1 MSFVIKKMSIK
12 STKRYYL
19 TLTRM
24 TEIKE
29 TGEDVQ
35 LEFSYIAGRDV
46 K

>member
-1 MSFVIKKMSIK
+1 MSIK
-12 STKRYYL
+12 TTKRYYL

-29 TGEDVQ
+29 TGEDVEQ